1 VLIVPPLRRPGGMAL
16 CKVLLATL
24 LQLASCI
31 GEPELQQW
39 LYNTEGLDLS
49 KSDSESVAHKE
60 APILTACGV
69 SLDDLKQLRSVLY
82 STSYLDFSKQEL
94 KDQLLDLSKQ
104 HIDPETLKHIYTN
117 LYSTSSV
124 DLPKAVAKSTSLELM
139 KAYAQPDQV
148 KELYGVLYSTTGVNL
163 PKKDAQV
170 KAVELAKA
178 GADPVALKNSYASA
192 HGTKEQM
199 LKTASD
205 SAVRANLNYQE
216 KRYAKDGK
224 AYNADGFQQYYGANY
239 LKEWGD
245 APTDKR
251 IAPDSKAYSA
261 SQFRMY
267 FQGSWESKW
276 EAAPVATQ
284 IRLAKDGHHYTI
296 PEFQSYYKDT
306 WQSEWEEA
314 PELICKECKAATFL
328 V

>member
-1 VLIVPPLRRPGGMAL
+1 MAL

-31 GEPELQQW
+31 GQPELQQW
-39 LYNTEGLDLS
+39 LYSKDGLDLS
-49 KSDSESVAHKE
+49 KPDSESVADKE

-82 STSYLDFSKQEL
+82 STSFLDFSKQEM

-104 HIDPETLKHIYTN
+104 HIDPEILKHMYTN
-117 LYSTSSV
+117 LYDRSSV
-124 DLPKAVAKSTSLELM
+124 DLPKSVAKSSSLELM

-148 KELYGVLYSTTGVNL
+148 KELYAVLYSSTPVNL

-178 GADPVALKNSYASA
+178 GADPIALKNSYAGA
-192 HGTKEQM
+192 RGTQDQRLE
-199 LKTASD
+199 TASD

-224 AYNADGFQQYYGANY
+224 AYNADGFQKYYGYNY
-239 LKEWGD
+239 LKEWTD
-245 APTDKR
+245 APADKR
-251 IAPDSKAYSA
+251 IAPDSKAYTA
-261 SQFRMY
+261 SQFRMF
-267 FQGSWESKW
+267 FQDSWESKW
-276 EAAPVATQ
+276 EAAPKATQ

-314 PELICKECKAATFL
+314 PELICKECRAATF
-328 V
+328 VV